1 MEKNNNCKEQKHFSR
16 FKTMITG
23 MSILKLQRDNDGTF
37 FTEMDALFLENPKI
51 TPFQHNIKQKV
62 RQLENST

>member
-1 MEKNNNCKEQKHFSR
+1 
-16 FKTMITG
+16 
-23 MSILKLQRDNDGTF
+23 MSILKSERDNDGTF

-51 TPFQHNIKQKV
+51 TLFQQKIIQKV